1 MELLEN
7 IYNNIL
13 LEESVDISD
22 IDDALDNHKRVIINY
37 HTKGEDKNTGARVAE
52 VYAYGLTKAGNP
64 VIRVFQPYG
73 DTTTRVPNW
82 KFMRLDRISG
92 WETTKQTF
100 DTPASERYPGL
111 GEFNPSGDDTMSVVY
126 KVAKFGNEQ
135 ITNDNTPKEPK
146 TKEDVYKTDSE
157 KNMER
162 LKQQVDNPIT
172 LSDIKVGD
180 AFRQIGQ
187 KPPQSN
193 EPKTKEDVYKTDTE
207 NNSEENNQ
215 NQEIPQTNNQPKIDR
230 IPKEKTPEEKEK
242 ELDKLRNILKDKPIS
257 LIDFNKKMKEP
268 QQTKWQDVFDDEAEK
283 DLQQLHKNDMRN
295 QRRRDNRWQKAVDSR
310 PLGNRKGSL
319 NRAFEK

>member
-1 MELLEN
+1 MLN
-7 IYNNIL
+7 
-13 LEESVDISD
+13 ESVSEDEIN
-22 IDDALDNHKRVIINY
+22 DAIDNHKRVIINY

-52 VYAYGLTKAGNP
+52 VYAYGLTYGGNP

-73 DTTTRVPNW
+73 DTTTRVPGW
-82 KFMRLDRISG
+82 KFMRLDRISA
-92 WETTKQTF
+92 WQTTEQTF
-100 DTPASERYPGL
+100 DTPANERYPGL
-111 GEFNPSGDDTMSVVY
+111 GDFNSFGDKTMLVVY
-126 KVAKFGNEQ
+126 KIASFGNEQ
-135 ITNDNTPKEPK
+135 ITNDNNPK
-146 TKEDVYKTDSE
+146 
-157 KNMER
+157 
-162 LKQQVDNPIT
+162 
-172 LSDIKVGD
+172 
-180 AFRQIGQ
+180 
-187 KPPQSN
+187 

-257 LIDFNKKMKEP
+257 LSDFNKKMKEP